1 MGEKRTL
8 VPRHLSNRS
17 DLGPS
22 DTDGFEAA
30 DSGVDTLSVP
40 RGWNPASLAASDC
53 HLQRRWSPRRVPLR
67 PYLRRLASTG
77 VPTQV
82 KNSLSFFRI
91 SSLGQRARH
100 SPFLVV
106 LRTSKPTLALTSPPT
121 PTPCPGR
128 RSPSSTREVE
138 NLSKLLRNEHG
149 EDGVLVSQHEF
160 WVDFRAR
167 VAQSGSSTGLEALY
181 DLAMAMFNGDDAA
194 VLTGAVVLLPAPD
207 TMAAGTAPYHPLFSP
222 EAASPHASSK
232 RPAPRGS
239 GKAKAPPAK
248 KQRKAPKKAI
258 FTFNL
263 PSSTPAMI
271 KIALAN
277 IVQVATSRG
286 LAPFRIA
293 YPWAGQRCWYD
304 PKKYP
309 ELHLQHNRS
318 WMRHRAV
325 FFTCALYA
333 PSKNSDER
341 RKQKLLAIAART
353 CFLSSNVEEFGYYG
367 FLKMVEGGSH
377 DNMMW
382 MGGKA
387 AKHSPG
393 AKEAEGPPPEDLAT
407 LLSKDRARYDR
418 VLERA
423 LDPTSVDEDGYSS
436 IPELLEQSSLIDPTH
451 PLHLRLSNRALARI
465 KQDLADRPPPVPTWV
480 SNRSRGPWKALLA
493 DRTLRPVE
501 CEVVR
506 LLLSKKKVAIY
517 NEKKFAR
524 SDQADDDSDFED
536 DDGEYTATGP
546 TPPVQASV
554 SQGGGSDD
562 DELSHSGL
570 AEDSEELGGEGG
582 DVAGKSGQGKSGGRS
597 PGDGGGSVKPRS
609 SKSSGG
615 SASVDKPKDSGKAGD
630 GSSSGDTTASPSAD
644 PPSDALEDKPPAP
657 TGGVNLAGTKWT
669 SKSG

>member
-1 MGEKRTL
+1 M
-8 VPRHLSNRS
+8 PRKAKSKF
-17 DLGPS
+17 D
-22 DTDGFEAA
+22 E
-30 DSGVDTLSVP
+30 
-40 RGWNPASLAASDC
+40 
-53 HLQRRWSPRRVPLR
+53 
-67 PYLRRLASTG
+67 
-77 VPTQV
+77 QV
-82 KNSLSFFRI
+82 
-91 SSLGQRARH
+91 
-100 SPFLVV
+100 
-106 LRTSKPTLALTSPPT
+106 
-121 PTPCPGR
+121 
-128 RSPSSTREVE
+128 ED
-138 NLSKLLRNEHG
+138 LSKLLRNEHG

-167 VAQSGSSTGLEALY
+167 IAQNGSSTGLEALD
-181 DLAMAMFNGDDAA
+181 DLAMAIFNGDDAA
-194 VLTGAVVLLPAPD
+194 VLAGAVVLLPAPD

-258 FTFNL
+258 YSFNL

-309 ELHLQHNRS
+309 ELHLQHYRS
-318 WMRHRAV
+318 WMRHRAL
-325 FFTCALYA
+325 FFACALYA

-341 RKQKLLAIAART
+341 RKLKLLAIAART

-367 FLKMVEGGSH
+367 SLKMFEDGSH
-377 DNMMW
+377 DNLMW
-382 MGGKA
+382 MDGKA

-393 AKEAEGPPPEDLAT
+393 AKEAGGSPPEDLAT
-407 LLSKDRARYDR
+407 LLSKDRVRYER
-418 VLERA
+418 VLEWA
-423 LDPTSVDEDGYSS
+423 LDPTAIDEDGYSS
-436 IPELLEQSSLIDPTH
+436 VPELLEQSSLIDPTR

-465 KQDLADRPPPVPTWV
+465 KQNLADRPPPVPTWV
-480 SNRSRGPWKALLA
+480 GNRTRGPWKALLA

-501 CEVVR
+501 CEVAR
-506 LLLSKKKVAIY
+506 LLHSKKKVAIY
-517 NEKKFAR
+517 NEKKFER
-524 SDQADDDSDFED
+524 SEQADDDSDFED

-554 SQGGGSDD
+554 PQEVGGDV
-562 DELSHSGL
+562 EEQSHSGL
-570 AEDSEELGGEGG
+570 TEDSEESDGEGG
-582 DVAGKSGQGKSGGRS
+582 DVAGKPDQGGSGGRS
-597 PGDGGGSVKPRS
+597 PGDGGGSAKPRPI
-609 SKSSGG
+609 KSSGG
-615 SASVDKPKDSGKAGD
+615 TVGAGKSKAGGKAGD
-630 GSSSGDTTASPSAD
+630 GDSSGSTTASPPAE
-644 PPSDALEDKPPAP
+644 PPASDALEDKPPAP
-657 TGGVNLAGTKWT
+657 TGGVNLAGTKWA

>member
-277 IVQVATSRG
+277 IVQ
-286 LAPFRIA
+286 
-293 YPWAGQRCWYD
+293 
-304 PKKYP
+304 
-309 ELHLQHNRS
+309 
-318 WMRHRAV
+318 
-325 FFTCALYA
+325 
-333 PSKNSDER
+333 
-341 RKQKLLAIAART
+341 
-353 CFLSSNVEEFGYYG
+353 
-367 FLKMVEGGSH
+367 
-377 DNMMW
+377 
-382 MGGKA
+382 
-387 AKHSPG
+387 
-393 AKEAEGPPPEDLAT
+393 
-407 LLSKDRARYDR
+407 
-418 VLERA
+418 
-423 LDPTSVDEDGYSS
+423 
-436 IPELLEQSSLIDPTH
+436 
-451 PLHLRLSNRALARI
+451 
-465 KQDLADRPPPVPTWV
+465 
-480 SNRSRGPWKALLA
+480 
-493 DRTLRPVE
+493 
-501 CEVVR
+501 
-506 LLLSKKKVAIY
+506 KKVAIY